1 MNILNDDT
9 FNSCV
14 LDRASNGHSAFS
26 VILEKYSKDIARI
39 YLEEE
44 DSGIVEPGT
53 CDTLVVLDD
62 DGDGMPLPVLNN
74 SYYVSWIQSY
84 TIKVFGTTHRL
95 KGTKAFILS

>member
-1 MNILNDDT
+1 MNILGDDT

-14 LDRASNGHSAFS
+14 LDRASNGYSAFS

-44 DSGIVEPGT
+44 GGIVDPR
-53 CDTLVVLDD
+53 DTLVVLDD
-62 DGDGMPLPVLNN
+62 DGDGLPLPILNN

-84 TIKVFGTTHRL
+84 TINVFGTTYRL
-95 KGTKAFILS
+95 KGTKAFVLS